1 MSGQK
6 LYSDVVRSGS
16 SDESGEGSSP
26 RPGGLVD
33 WLCAYQNDSEEIMH

>member
-1 MSGQK
+1 MSAQK

-16 SDESGEGSSP
+16 SDESVEGSAP

-33 WLCAYQNDSEEIMH
+33 WLYAYQNYSEEIMH